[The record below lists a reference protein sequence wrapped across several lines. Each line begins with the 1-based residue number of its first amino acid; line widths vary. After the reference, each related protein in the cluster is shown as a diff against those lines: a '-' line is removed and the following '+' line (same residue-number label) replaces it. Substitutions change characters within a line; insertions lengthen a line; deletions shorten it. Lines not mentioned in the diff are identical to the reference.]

1 MTTFSFDYQ
10 EDKDWCFQRITRNSR
25 SFSLCTNFI
34 VMWGLMVVFF
44 PLQCIRSTFTP
55 RFYNAVVQY
64 CEFCLVNI
72 SITCI
77 SVEEKGPLIVRNNP
91 SFSQLLWYNERVS
104 HSTQGWII
112 FHRNLCRSIRQPL
125 KSDENTISHDD
136 MSSVKTSMAKKEIFL
151 SITAWK
157 KNNNIFPELSFT
169 RLYQKH
175 LLAILTTLKTVQ
187 FNKKRATIK

>member
-34 VMWGLMVVFF
+34 IMWGLMVVFF

-136 MSSVKTSMAKKEIFL
+136 MSSVKTSMAKKEIISVHHSLEKKTIIYSL
-151 SITAWK
+151 SSLSPDYT
-157 KNNNIFPELSFT
+157 KNTYWLFSPL
-169 RLYQKH
+169 
-175 LLAILTTLKTVQ
+175 
-187 FNKKRATIK
+187 